1 MVGVK
6 IVRAGRRP
14 RLTSHPPRGRGASW
28 SRRTARMPGA
38 SRVRPTSRGLYPDAS
53 GAPRRSVARLGL
65 GQRGGERRMQLEG
78 KVALITGA
86 SKGIGRVMSR
96 MFAREGAAVVCAA
109 RSQSLVEETAA
120 LVKADGG
127 RAIPVTGDAA
137 TEADVQRM
145 IEAGTKAFGKL
156 DTLVNNAGDGGP
168 TKRVQEYTSEDWF
181 YTINSC
187 LTSSYMCIRF
197 AVPEMIKAGG
207 GAIVNIASVAG
218 RRGLPYR
225 IGYCSA
231 KAGQVG
237 MTFGMAIELAPH
249 NITVNAIA
257 PGAVAGDRIDRVI
270 EGQAQARGVPLE
282 EMRRSLIDR
291 SPLKRMSTAEDIA
304 TLAIYLCSDAARN
317 LSGQCIAVTAGEPA
331 V

>member
-1 MVGVK
+1 MG
-6 IVRAGRRP
+6 
-14 RLTSHPPRGRGASW
+14 
-28 SRRTARMPGA
+28 
-38 SRVRPTSRGLYPDAS
+38 
-53 GAPRRSVARLGL
+53 
-65 GQRGGERRMQLEG
+65 QLEG

-109 RSQSLVEETAA
+109 RTRNLVEETAA
-120 LVKADGG
+120 LVAADGG
-127 RAIPVTGDAA
+127 RAVAVTADAA
-137 TEADVQRM
+137 TEADVRRM
-145 IEAGTKAFGKL
+145 VAAGVGAFGKL

-168 TKRVQEYTSEDWF
+168 TKPVQDYTTEDWF

-197 AVPEMIKAGG
+197 AVPEMIRAGG
-207 GAIVNIASVAG
+207 GAIVNISSTAG
-218 RRGLPYR
+218 RRGLAYR

-237 MTFGMAIELAPH
+237 MTYGMALELAPH

-257 PGAVAGDRIDRVI
+257 PGAVTGDRIDRVI
-270 EGQAQARGVPLE
+270 AGQAEVRGQPVE
-282 EMRRSLIDR
+282 EMRRMFVER
-291 SPLKRMSTAEDIA
+291 APLKRMSTAEDIA
-304 TLAIYLCSDAARN
+304 SLAVYLVSDAARN

>member
-1 MVGVK
+1 MG
-6 IVRAGRRP
+6 
-14 RLTSHPPRGRGASW
+14 
-28 SRRTARMPGA
+28 
-38 SRVRPTSRGLYPDAS
+38 
-53 GAPRRSVARLGL
+53 
-65 GQRGGERRMQLEG
+65 QLEG

-96 MFAREGAAVVCAA
+96 MFVREGAVVVCAA
-109 RSQSLVEETAA
+109 RSRDLVEETVA

-127 RAIPVTGDAA
+127 RAVAITGDAA
-137 TEADVQRM
+137 TEADVRRM
-145 IEAGTKAFGKL
+145 VEAGVKAFGRL

-168 TKRVQEYTSEDWF
+168 TKPVQDYTTEDWF

-197 AVPEMIKAGG
+197 AVPEIIKAGG
-207 GAIVNIASVAG
+207 GSIVNISSTAG
-218 RRGLPYR
+218 RRGLAYR

-237 MTFGMAIELAPH
+237 MTYGLALELAPH
-249 NITVNAIA
+249 NIRVNAIA
-257 PGAVAGDRIDRVI
+257 PGAVEGDRIDRVI
-270 EGQAQARGVPLE
+270 AGQAQVRGVPLE
-282 EMRRSLIDR
+282 EMRRAFVER
-291 SPLKRMSTAEDIA
+291 APLKRMSTAEDIA
-304 TLAIYLCSDAARN
+304 SLAVYLCSNAARS